1 MTFPRE
7 GRTKLF
13 VSETGDEGSWKELSV
28 EETIA
33 ENESPERVKAYTYTF
48 DPTVATFVRLQ
59 VTNTTPQEAG
69 KTETCTGITE
79 VEIIEWN
86 GSYTTNSTAN
96 LSKLTVNGLELSEE
110 ELAAG
115 SFDTEAIV
123 IDTIDYVA
131 ADNAAVTYVP
141 PYENKAKLI
150 IESEDHTTRNEFVI
164 NLDGKGVGNT
174 DPVYAGR
181 DYDTQKM
188 SVTAGS
194 EQSGQ
199 GNEGPARYVLD
210 GNEGTIWHTSW
221 NPQASRDTFWIKF
234 ELNEITSLDA
244 LRYKGRGGASNGRIS
259 KYRVEV
265 SKDDQNWTEVSVGNW
280 DNTDD
285 WYIAMFNEPT
295 EAKYVRLTGVETYG
309 EGSQQNKFASAAEI
323 RLRKADSKTDI
334 SDATVSLTNEK
345 KLVSVVDKDHPVT
358 LSKEDIEVT
367 LGDKVL
373 RYGIDYKLTYNNN
386 EAPGTATAIVT
397 GIGQYGYTGSQE
409 VSFTIELKKPEM
421 NNISIKSFPTKTTY
435 KEGETLDPTGL
446 VLTTSY
452 DNGTTADV
460 VYSEETAKDFAFNP
474 DTKTALS
481 KGNTKVTVTY
491 GGFETEFAITVTEA
505 KKPDPEKPGPEKPD
519 PEKPDPEK
527 PDPEK
532 PSPEKPDPE
541 KPDPEKPG
549 SGNQDSGKPDS
560 GNQGSGKPDGNGS
573 SKGNTGN
580 TNNSNNAVQTGDTAS
595 VGICVVALAAAGI
608 VGIVGA
614 IMIGKKR
621 KDVK

>member
-1 MTFPRE
+1 M
-7 GRTKLF
+7 
-13 VSETGDEGSWKELSV
+13 
-28 EETIA
+28 
-33 ENESPERVKAYTYTF
+33 
-48 DPTVATFVRLQ
+48 
-59 VTNTTPQEAG
+59 
-69 KTETCTGITE
+69 
-79 VEIIEWN
+79 
-86 GSYTTNSTAN
+86 
-96 LSKLTVNGLELSEE
+96 
-110 ELAAG
+110 
-115 SFDTEAIV
+115 
-123 IDTIDYVA
+123 A

-181 DYDTQKM
+181 DYDTPKM

-505 KKPDPEKPGPEKPD
+505 KKPDPEKPD

-532 PSPEKPDPE
+532 PNPEKPNPE
-541 KPDPEKPG
+541 
-549 SGNQDSGKPDS
+549 KPDS

>member
-1 MTFPRE
+1 M
-7 GRTKLF
+7 
-13 VSETGDEGSWKELSV
+13 
-28 EETIA
+28 
-33 ENESPERVKAYTYTF
+33 
-48 DPTVATFVRLQ
+48 
-59 VTNTTPQEAG
+59 
-69 KTETCTGITE
+69 
-79 VEIIEWN
+79 
-86 GSYTTNSTAN
+86 
-96 LSKLTVNGLELSEE
+96 
-110 ELAAG
+110 
-115 SFDTEAIV
+115 
-123 IDTIDYVA
+123 
-131 ADNAAVTYVP
+131 
-141 PYENKAKLI
+141 
-150 IESEDHTTRNEFVI
+150 
-164 NLDGKGVGNT
+164 
-174 DPVYAGR
+174 
-181 DYDTQKM
+181 
-188 SVTAGS
+188 
-194 EQSGQ
+194 
-199 GNEGPARYVLD
+199 
-210 GNEGTIWHTSW
+210 
-221 NPQASRDTFWIKF
+221 
-234 ELNEITSLDA
+234 
-244 LRYKGRGGASNGRIS
+244 
-259 KYRVEV
+259 
-265 SKDDQNWTEVSVGNW
+265 
-280 DNTDD
+280 
-285 WYIAMFNEPT
+285 
-295 EAKYVRLTGVETYG
+295 
-309 EGSQQNKFASAAEI
+309 
-323 RLRKADSKTDI
+323 
-334 SDATVSLTNEK
+334 
-345 KLVSVVDKDHPVT
+345 
-358 LSKEDIEVT
+358 SKEDIEVT

-505 KKPDPEKPGPEKPD
+505 KKPDPEKPD

-527 PDPEK
+527 PDPE
-532 PSPEKPDPE
+532 
-541 KPDPEKPG
+541 
-549 SGNQDSGKPDS
+549 KPDS

>member
-1 MTFPRE
+1 M
-7 GRTKLF
+7 
-13 VSETGDEGSWKELSV
+13 
-28 EETIA
+28 
-33 ENESPERVKAYTYTF
+33 
-48 DPTVATFVRLQ
+48 
-59 VTNTTPQEAG
+59 
-69 KTETCTGITE
+69 
-79 VEIIEWN
+79 
-86 GSYTTNSTAN
+86 
-96 LSKLTVNGLELSEE
+96 
-110 ELAAG
+110 
-115 SFDTEAIV
+115 
-123 IDTIDYVA
+123 
-131 ADNAAVTYVP
+131 
-141 PYENKAKLI
+141 
-150 IESEDHTTRNEFVI
+150 
-164 NLDGKGVGNT
+164 
-174 DPVYAGR
+174 
-181 DYDTQKM
+181 
-188 SVTAGS
+188 
-194 EQSGQ
+194 
-199 GNEGPARYVLD
+199 
-210 GNEGTIWHTSW
+210 
-221 NPQASRDTFWIKF
+221 
-234 ELNEITSLDA
+234 
-244 LRYKGRGGASNGRIS
+244 
-259 KYRVEV
+259 
-265 SKDDQNWTEVSVGNW
+265 
-280 DNTDD
+280 
-285 WYIAMFNEPT
+285 
-295 EAKYVRLTGVETYG
+295 
-309 EGSQQNKFASAAEI
+309 
-323 RLRKADSKTDI
+323 
-334 SDATVSLTNEK
+334 
-345 KLVSVVDKDHPVT
+345 
-358 LSKEDIEVT
+358 SKEDIEVT

-505 KKPDPEKPGPEKPD
+505 KKPDPEKPDPEKPG

-541 KPDPEKPG
+541 KPDPEKP
-549 SGNQDSGKPDS
+549 NPEKPNPEKPDS